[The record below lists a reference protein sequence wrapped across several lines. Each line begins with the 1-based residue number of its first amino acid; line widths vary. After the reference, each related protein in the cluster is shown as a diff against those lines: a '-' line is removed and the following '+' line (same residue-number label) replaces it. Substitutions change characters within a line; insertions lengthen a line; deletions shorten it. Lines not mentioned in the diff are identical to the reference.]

1 MLAKGK
7 VLNEGEHFAEEEE
20 FYRKLANGADYT
32 LVSSVKDT
40 FMSYRTVLNA
50 NLVISIDSTLAYEM
64 LSVGRKIIFGWV
76 SNTCLKSHEDAVRY
90 TQYLP
95 ESLVLNN
102 EKYDEFYQK
111 VSALINLP
119 PEDYDV
125 IIKQHK
131 SKCVNQDINNPPHL
145 VIEREIKRHI
155 EQNH

>member
-1 MLAKGK
+1 
-7 VLNEGEHFAEEEE
+7 
-20 FYRKLANGADYT
+20 LANGADYT

-50 NLVISIDSTLAYEM
+50 NLVISIDSTLAYVM
-64 LSVGRKIIFGWV
+64 LSVGRKIIFSWV

-119 PEDYDV
+119 PEDYE
-125 IIKQHK
+125 IIIEESKL
-131 SKCVNQDINNPPHL
+131 KCVNQDIKNPPHL
-145 VIEREIKRHI
+145 VIEREMRRHL
-155 EQNH
+155 EQSD

>member
-1 MLAKGK
+1 
-7 VLNEGEHFAEEEE
+7 VFEGEHFAEEEE

-32 LVSSVKDT
+32 LVSSVKDS

-95 ESLVLNN
+95 ESLILNN

-119 PEDYDV
+119 PKDYDV
-125 IIKQHK
+125 TIKQLK

-145 VIEREIKRHI
+145 VIEREIRRHI